1 MSETTFDG
9 DLRRHWPLDPAVVY
23 LNHGSYGACPHA
35 VLEAQQRLRE
45 RMESQ
50 PAQFFVRDLERLLDQ
65 ARTGLAD
72 FLNAAPEDIA
82 WVNNATAGVNA
93 VLRSLDLR
101 HGDQLIITDHAYNAC
116 RNALDYVAEKS
127 GSRVVVAPI
136 PFPIESADAVI
147 DTVVSRLTD
156 RTRLVLIDHVTSPT
170 GLVLPVER
178 LVNTLSAQG
187 VDTLIDGA
195 HAPGM
200 IKLDIRKIAPTYY
213 TGNCHKWLCA
223 PKGAGFLYVR
233 RDRQRSIRPVA
244 ISHGANAARTDRSRF
259 LMEFDWTGTDD
270 PTAALCVPA
279 AIDFLAG
286 LQAGGWPA
294 LRSRN
299 HRLVLAGRR
308 MLAAALDLTL
318 PCPEAMIGSL
328 ASMRLP
334 ARDRKPGSPPVDRD
348 PLQDRLLTQWV
359 IEVPI
364 IPWPTPRDR
373 LLRISAQVYN
383 SPNDYERLCAALVS
397 EL

>member
-1 MSETTFDG
+1 MRGATFDG
-9 DLRRHWPLDPAVVY
+9 DLRRHWTLDPAVVY
-23 LNHGSYGACPHA
+23 LNHGSYGACPRP
-35 VLEAQQRLRE
+35 VLEAQRRLRE

-50 PAQFFVRDLERLLDQ
+50 PVQFFVRDLERLLDR

-93 VLRSLDLR
+93 VLRSLDLKP
-101 HGDQLIITDHAYNAC
+101 DDELIITDHAYNAC
-116 RNALDYVAEKS
+116 RNALDYVARKS

-136 PFPIESADAVI
+136 PFPLDSADVVI
-147 DTVVSRLTD
+147 DSFVSRVTD
-156 RTRLVLIDHVTSPT
+156 RTRLALIDHVTSPT

-178 LVNTLSAQG
+178 LVSALSALG

-200 IKLDIRKIAPTYY
+200 LELDIKQLAPTYY

-233 RDRQRSIRPVA
+233 RDRQRFIHPVA
-244 ISHGANAARTDRSRF
+244 ISHGANSARTDRSRF

-270 PTAALCVPA
+270 PTAALCVPH

-286 LQAGGWPA
+286 LQPGAWQG

-299 HRLVLAGRR
+299 HQLVLAGRR
-308 MLAAALDLTL
+308 MLAETLDLPM

-328 ASMRLP
+328 ASLPLP
-334 ARDRKPGSPPVDRD
+334 ARGREPESQPFDRD
-348 PLQDRLLTQWV
+348 PLQDRLLTRWG

-364 IPWPTPRDR
+364 IPWPEPPNR

-383 SPNDYERLCAALVS
+383 SRNDYKRLCEALVS